1 MGSPVN
7 MLVGGGTVPRGTAPM
22 SDFPQT
28 PSVPSPGS
36 GGSVGVQANVID
48 GTPLRVATIVVLS
61 VAGLAGLRWAGFK
74 FNVTVG

>member
-7 MLVGGGTVPRGTAPM
+7 MLVGGGAVPRGSAPM
-22 SDFPQT
+22 SGYPQT
-28 PSVPSPGS
+28 PSVPSPS
-36 GGSVGVQANVID
+36 SAASVGIQAGGID

-61 VAGLAGLRWAGFK
+61 IAGLAGLRWAGFK

>member
-7 MLVGGGTVPRGTAPM
+7 MLVGGGAVPSGSAPM
-22 SDFPQT
+22 SGYPQT

-36 GGSVGVQANVID
+36 GSSLGVQANVID